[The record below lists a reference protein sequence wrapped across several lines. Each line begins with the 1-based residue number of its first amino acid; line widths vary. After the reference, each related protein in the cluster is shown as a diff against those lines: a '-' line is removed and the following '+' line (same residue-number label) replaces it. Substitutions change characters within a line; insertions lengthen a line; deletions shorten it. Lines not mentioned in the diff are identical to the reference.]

1 MPETLSQAKNSY
13 ICLICN
19 GKYTTR
25 NKATHSKT
33 KKHILALNK
42 NNSDSNGN
50 NSYNNSNNSNNNT
63 RNLTCIEERANELR
77 EEFEIIQKI
86 LDKSVRNMSNDE
98 IDILVK
104 IRTGNTRSV
113 PITSHSPPTLPI
125 TSHSPPT
132 PPILTHSPKP
142 SDPARPEISLAELL
156 DAKKRLRNVV
166 KNQKE
171 LRSQSS
177 V

>member
-13 ICLICN
+13 ICLMCN

-33 KKHILALNK
+33 KKHILALN
-42 NNSDSNGN
+42 D
-50 NSYNNSNNSNNNT
+50 NNSNNSNNNSNNNT
-63 RNLTCIEERANELR
+63 GNLTCIEERANELQ
-77 EEFEIIQKI
+77 EEFEIIQNI
-86 LDKSVRNMSNDE
+86 LDKSVQNLSNSE

-104 IRTGNTRSV
+104 IRTGNTRAV
-113 PITSHSPPTLPI
+113 PI

-142 SDPARPEISLAELL
+142 SDPHVLSFL
-156 DAKKRLRNVV
+156 
-166 KNQKE
+166 
-171 LRSQSS
+171 
-177 V
+177 